1 MYPLNKQVFFVYMM
15 LSVSILACGADDS
28 ISGQVTELPK
38 LSIENVNILEGDEGL
53 TSMNFKVL
61 MNTPSD
67 KAVTVNFQTEE
78 ISASETEDNIPIQD
92 VLTIA
97 AGLTEAEISIEI
109 LTDTLKENDEQFRVK
124 LFNPSNAS
132 LLYAEGVGSIR
143 NDDTY
148 VYVPDDGYITPE
160 NYPGYTLVWQDEFN
174 GSTINSSDWT
184 HELGASGW
192 GNNEWQNYTA
202 RPENSFLSDGKLIIE
217 AREES
222 YQGADYTSARMITQ
236 GKESFQFGRVDIRA
250 KLPEG
255 QGIWPALWMLGNEI
269 SNVGWPACGEID
281 IMELVGHEPSTVH
294 GTAHWGPQGQ
304 GFSNYQGNG
313 TSLSGGEKFSEKFHV
328 FSIIWEPNSIKW
340 FVDDEQYFSLD
351 NGQVNGAYPFNGEF
365 FFIFNV
371 AVGGNWP
378 GYPDAT
384 TVFPQRMYVDYIRV
398 FQ

>member
-15 LSVSILACGADDS
+15 LSVSILACGEDDS

-38 LSIENVNILEGDEGL
+38 LSIENANILEGDEGL

-78 ISASETEDNIPIQD
+78 ISASETEDYIPRQD

-132 LLYAEGVGSIR
+132 LLYAESVGSIR

-255 QGIWPALWMLGNEI
+255 QGIWPALWM
-269 SNVGWPACGEID
+269 SAAC
-281 IMELVGHEPSTVH
+281 
-294 GTAHWGPQGQ
+294 WR
-304 GFSNYQGNG
+304 
-313 TSLSGGEKFSEKFHV
+313 SLS
-328 FSIIWEPNSIKW
+328 
-340 FVDDEQYFSLD
+340 
-351 NGQVNGAYPFNGEF
+351 
-365 FFIFNV
+365 
-371 AVGGNWP
+371 
-378 GYPDAT
+378 
-384 TVFPQRMYVDYIRV
+384 QRAPRRLCDKHST
-398 FQ
+398 